1 MLENKPDSAH
11 CMTEIGTTKSRHANR
26 IAWMKAFEESIS
38 RGKAA
43 ATAGKGKP
51 ADEVFD
57 RLIAKYQAMADAKEG
72 SRS

>member
-1 MLENKPDSAH
+1 
-11 CMTEIGTTKSRHANR
+11 
-26 IAWMKAFEESIS
+26 MKAFEESIS

-43 ATAGKGKP
+43 AAAGKGKA

-57 RLIAKYQAMADAKEG
+57 RLIAEYQAMADAKEG